1 MPGSLAAGART
12 LGIIAALA
20 LVYAGLGR
28 LGLSFAVVHP
38 AVSPLWPP
46 TGLALA
52 ALLGFGYRVWPG
64 ILIGAFAVNLPVT
77 HSPGWALAIAIGNT
91 MEAVLAAFLVRRF
104 AHGARAFLRARDI
117 LVFAIMAGL
126 VSPVLSA
133 SVGTT
138 ALGLAGL
145 ASWGDYASLWLTWW
159 LGDGAGALL
168 FAPALILWAAPDALA
183 ALRHR
188 WGEAGAFF
196 VTIVLVGL
204 FVFGGISPSGYPLS
218 FLPFPVLLWPA
229 LRFGSREVALA
240 TLVLMVMAILG
251 TARAAGPFGDLP
263 PNAALLS
270 LHLFLATVA
279 VTSLQVAAIVGERR
293 RAGARLETAGAAQG
307 RLAAIVADS
316 EDAIVSKTLDGVITS
331 WNRAAED
338 LFGYPAAEAIGQP
351 ITLIVPADRRA
362 EEEDV
367 LARLRRGE
375 AVRHFET
382 VRVRKD
388 GTHVDVSLTISPV
401 RNRRGKVVGASKIAR
416 DISERRRLEEER
428 RQLVAGARAALA
440 EAQAGNRARDEFL
453 ALLGHELRNPLGAMA
468 NSAQVLGLGGVPP
481 ERADRARQI
490 LVRQVHHLTR
500 LVEDLLDVG
509 RVTAGKLVLD
519 RRPLELADAVE
530 RSLSALA
537 AAGKTDRHELVVE
550 MEPVWL
556 DADEVRVEQIIG
568 NLVENAVKYTPARG
582 RIRVSVR
589 RVEGDAVLRVQDD
602 GIGMSPDL
610 LARVFDLFVQGERT
624 LERGPGGLGIGLTL
638 VRRLVEL
645 HGGTV
650 EAASEGA
657 GRGSTFTVRLPAQPT
672 PAGPLHPMAAVP
684 EPGARRRVLLVEDD
698 RDARESLKSVLELA
712 GHDVHVAEDG
722 PSGLAAIQEL
732 APDIA
737 LVDIGL
743 PGLDGYEVARRVR
756 AQPDGG
762 EPVLVAVTGY
772 GSADDR
778 ERAQGAGFDV
788 HLVKPIAG
796 DQLARILRG
805 VRPRDRA
812 I

>member
-20 LVYAGLGR
+20 LVYAGVGR
-28 LGLSFAVVHP
+28 VGLSFAVVHP
-38 AVSPLWPP
+38 GVSPLWPP

-52 ALLGFGYRVWPG
+52 ALLGFGDRVWPG

-77 HSPGWALAIAIGNT
+77 HSVGWALAIAVGNT
-91 MEAVLAAFLVRRF
+91 LEGVLAAFLVRRF
-104 AHGARAFLRARDI
+104 AHGARAFLQARDI
-117 LVFAIMAGL
+117 LVFAIVAGL
-126 VSPVLSA
+126 ASPVVSA
-133 SVGTT
+133 SVGATT
-138 ALGLAGL
+138 LALGGSARW
-145 ASWGDYASLWLTWW
+145 ADYASIWLTWW

-168 FAPALILWAAPDALA
+168 FAPALILWATPDVLA
-183 ALRHR
+183 GLRHR
-188 WGEAGAFF
+188 WREAAAVLGA
-196 VTIVLVGL
+196 VVLVGL
-204 FVFGGISPSGYPLS
+204 FVFGGISPRGYPLS

-240 TLVLMVMAILG
+240 VLVLMTMAIWG
-251 TARAAGPFGDLP
+251 TARGAGPFGDLP
-263 PNAALLS
+263 RNAALLS

-293 RAGARLETAGAAQG
+293 RVAARLGTASAAQG

-331 WNRAAED
+331 WNRAAEE
-338 LFGYPAAEAIGQP
+338 LFGYTAAEAIGQP
-351 ITLIVPADRRA
+351 ITLIVPADRLA
-362 EEEDV
+362 EEDDV

-375 AVRHFET
+375 AVHHFET

-401 RNRRGKVVGASKIAR
+401 RNRRGVVVGASKIAR
-416 DISERRRLEEER
+416 DIGERRRLEEER
-428 RQLVAGARAALA
+428 RRLLAREQAALA

-468 NSAQVLGLGGVPP
+468 NAAQVLGLVGVPAD
-481 ERADRARQI
+481 RVDRARQI
-490 LVRQVHHLTR
+490 LARQVHHLTR

-519 RRPLELADAVE
+519 RRPLELGDAVQ
-530 RSLSALA
+530 RCLSALA
-537 AAGKTDRHELVVE
+537 AAGKTERHELVVE
-550 MEPVWL
+550 IEPVWL
-556 DADEVRVEQIIG
+556 DADEVRVEQIIA
-568 NLVENAVKYTPARG
+568 NLLENAVKYTPARG

-589 RVEGDAVLRVQDD
+589 GVEGDAVLRVQDE
-602 GIGMSPDL
+602 GMGMSPDL
-610 LARVFDLFVQGERT
+610 VARVFDLFVQGEHT
-624 LERGPGGLGIGLTL
+624 LERDSGGLGIGLTL

-645 HGGTV
+645 HGGTI
-650 EAASEGA
+650 EAASEGP
-657 GRGSTFTVRLPAQPT
+657 GQGSTFTVRLPAQPT
-672 PAGPLHPMAAVP
+672 SAGLPRPVAAMP

-698 RDARESLKSVLELA
+698 QDARESLRSVLELA

-756 AQPDGG
+756 AQSDGG

-772 GSADDR
+772 GSAEDR
-778 ERAQGAGFDV
+778 ERAQAAGFDV
-788 HLVKPIAG
+788 HLVKPLAA

-812 I
+812 T